1 MDQPIMLSPQD
12 IFTIIVAVCGAIVTV
27 SAAMAVISKA
37 INKAKEPDKKQDERI
52 TALEEH
58 VKKIDDRL
66 ALGNQRFQSDKDRA
80 DNMELA
86 MKESNRV
93 IIESLQALTVHALDG
108 NNVEELRNA
117 KKQLTEY
124 LLNR

>member
-27 SAAMAVISKA
+27 SAAMSVISKA
-37 INKAKEPDKKQDERI
+37 INKTKEPDKKQDERI